1 MNHFLEKT
9 DIKLPD
15 GSLQKVSYKSTE
27 NPYENCDFIHYGY
40 MGFDHVEIWIE
51 WIQIRRSLNFEKR
64 KINEFYLSDVP
75 LRGRIPLLILYQTI
89 LSSIR
94 L

>member
-40 MGFDHVEIWIE
+40 MGFDHVEI
-51 WIQIRRSLNFEKR
+51 
-64 KINEFYLSDVP
+64 
-75 LRGRIPLLILYQTI
+75 
-89 LSSIR
+89 
-94 L
+94 